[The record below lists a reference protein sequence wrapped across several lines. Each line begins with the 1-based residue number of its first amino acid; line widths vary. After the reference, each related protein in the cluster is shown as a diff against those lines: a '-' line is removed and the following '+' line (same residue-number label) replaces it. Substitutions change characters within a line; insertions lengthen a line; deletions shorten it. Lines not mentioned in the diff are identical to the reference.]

1 MIAPPNFSSK
11 PAILRAEGLGRSVPG
26 KVLVEDATFELLAA
40 ETLAIVGPSGSGK
53 TSLLRLL
60 NRLDE
65 PSSGRVYLDGLDY
78 RQIVPR
84 DLRRRVGMVMQRP
97 YLFPGT
103 VADNLR
109 FGPRQRGEVL
119 SDARIEELLTGVGL
133 GGYASRDVAN
143 LSGGEA
149 QRVSFARTLANSP
162 EVLLLDE
169 PTSALD
175 EDSKG
180 DVEKIILQIRHEQG
194 IPCVLVTHDAA
205 QAVRLAQRA
214 LVLDTGRI
222 VRQGNIEEVLRA

>member
-1 MIAPPNFSSK
+1 MTTQPSLGDERVV
-11 PAILRAEGLGRSVPG
+11 LRAENLGRTVPDRI
-26 KVLVEDATFELLAA
+26 LIADATFELYGA

-65 PSSGRVYLDGLDY
+65 PTSGTVYLDGSDY
-78 RQIVPR
+78 RELAPR

-109 FGPRQRGEVL
+109 FGPKQREQML
-119 SDARIEELLTGVGL
+119 SAARIEELLAAVGL
-133 GGYASRDVAN
+133 AGYATRDVAN
-143 LSGGEA
+143 LSGGEG
-149 QRVSFARTLANSP
+149 QRVSFARTLANAP

-180 DVEKIILQIRHEQG
+180 DVEKIILQIRQEQG

-214 LVLDTGRI
+214 LVLEGGRI
-222 VRQGNIEEVLRA
+222 LRAGRIEEVLRA